1 VSAAFD
7 NLSRHSSSVS
17 ENSPSRRN
25 ICMDFASANSFSLVF
40 DDNDDDDAAKADPE
54 FEEVLKEEGITIANV
69 AADALI
75 RALRL
80 LELHFFVSSFV
91 SSFPSSCT
99 SSCCSCAL
107 TTFLLIVLA
116 FLLLLLREERLRIKA
131 LFVVVNVVAEEEDI
145 SSTIYICV
153 DVLLK

>member
-80 LELHFFVSSFV
+80 LELLFFVSSFV
-91 SSFPSSCT
+91 SSFPSSFT

-107 TTFLLIVLA
+107 TTCTTFLFA
-116 FLLLLLREERLRIKA
+116 FLLMLRRERLLIKE
-131 LFVVVNVVAEEEDI
+131 LVVVVNVVAEEEDI
-145 SSTIYICV
+145 DSIIYICV

>member
-25 ICMDFASANSFSLVF
+25 ICMDFASANSFSLF
-40 DDNDDDDAAKADPE
+40 DDNDDDAAKADPE

-80 LELHFFVSSFV
+80 LLELLFFV
-91 SSFPSSCT
+91 SSFPSSFT

>member
-25 ICMDFASANSFSLVF
+25 ICMDFASANSFSLF
-40 DDNDDDDAAKADPE
+40 DDNDDDAAKADPE

-69 AADALI
+69 AAEALI

-80 LELHFFVSSFV
+80 LELLFFV
-91 SSFPSSCT
+91 SSFPSSFT

-107 TTFLLIVLA
+107 TMFTTFLLA
-116 FLLLLLREERLRIKA
+116 FLLLLLREERLRITE
-131 LFVVVNVVAEEEDI
+131 LVVVNVVAEEDI
-145 SSTIYICV
+145 SSIIFLC
-153 DVLLK
+153 

>member
-1 VSAAFD
+1 MSAAFD
-7 NLSRHSSSVS
+7 NRSRHSSSVS

-25 ICMDFASANSFSLVF
+25 ICMDFASANSFSLF
-40 DDNDDDDAAKADPE
+40 DDNDDDAAKADPE

-80 LELHFFVSSFV
+80 LLELLFFV
-91 SSFPSSCT
+91 SSFPSSFT

-116 FLLLLLREERLRIKA
+116 FLLLLLREERLLRKA
-131 LFVVVNVVAEEEDI
+131 LVVVVNVVAVEEDF
-145 SSTIYICV
+145 SSIIYICV

>member
-1 VSAAFD
+1 MSAAFD
-7 NLSRHSSSVS
+7 SLSRHSSSVS

-25 ICMDFASANSFSLVF
+25 ICMDFASANSFSLF
-40 DDNDDDDAAKADPE
+40 DDNDDDAAKADPE

-80 LELHFFVSSFV
+80 LLELLFFVSSFV
-91 SSFPSSCT
+91 SSFPSSFT

-116 FLLLLLREERLRIKA
+116 FLVLLLREERLRIKA

-145 SSTIYICV
+145 SSIIYICV

>member
-25 ICMDFASANSFSLVF
+25 ICMDFASANSFSLF
-40 DDNDDDDAAKADPE
+40 DDNDDDAAKADPE

-80 LELHFFVSSFV
+80 LLELLFFV
-91 SSFPSSCT
+91 SSFPSSFT

-145 SSTIYICV
+145 SSIIYICV

>member
-1 VSAAFD
+1 MSAAFD
-7 NLSRHSSSVS
+7 SLSRHSSSVS

-25 ICMDFASANSFSLVF
+25 ICMDFASANSFSLF
-40 DDNDDDDAAKADPE
+40 DDNDDDAAKADPE

-80 LELHFFVSSFV
+80 LLELLFFVSSFV
-91 SSFPSSCT
+91 SSFPSSFT

-116 FLLLLLREERLRIKA
+116 FLVLLRREERLLRKE
-131 LFVVVNVVAEEEDI
+131 LVVVNVVAEEEDI
-145 SSTIYICV
+145 SSIIYICV

>member
-1 VSAAFD
+1 MSAAFD

-25 ICMDFASANSFSLVF
+25 ICMDFASANSFSLF
-40 DDNDDDDAAKADPE
+40 DDNDDDAAKADPE
-54 FEEVLKEEGITIANV
+54 FEEVLKEEGIIIANV

-80 LELHFFVSSFV
+80 LLGLLLFVSSFV
-91 SSFPSSCT
+91 SSCT

-116 FLLLLLREERLRIKA
+116 FLLLLLREERLLRKE
-131 LFVVVNVVAEEEDI
+131 LVVVVNVVAEEEDI
-145 SSTIYICV
+145 SSIIYICV

>member
-25 ICMDFASANSFSLVF
+25 ICMDFASANSFSLF
-40 DDNDDDDAAKADPE
+40 DDNDDDAAKADPE

-80 LELHFFVSSFV
+80 LLELLFFV
-91 SSFPSSCT
+91 SSFPSSFT

-116 FLLLLLREERLRIKA
+116 FLLLLLREERLLRKA
-131 LFVVVNVVAEEEDI
+131 LVVVVNVVAEEEDI
-145 SSTIYICV
+145 SSIIYICV